1 MFLGGA
7 DHEAER
13 IRESSI
19 KGALAFWWRALNYAR
34 FVGEADGADESA
46 KLNNAL
52 AAMQKEEQKLFGGP
66 DGQGVFLLRVHT
78 ATLNKLDKAN
88 ILSTDG
94 QAIKPTNG
102 ANPVGVGARYLG
114 YGILEAFS
122 SQKRGTFAGQLVRNC
137 FAAGQTFSI
146 EIIFR
151 PTDDTKDIKEVI
163 DALKLF
169 GLLGGL
175 GSRVRRGWGSVALVK
190 LEGENLPEDM
200 NVNWQEP
207 ESRKDYIARLKELFK
222 DHPSLKQSGRDWP
235 LTAFAKESR
244 IHVGTDIRSNPLDTL
259 NELGSGFL
267 KYRSYGRS
275 NKHTKIRKV
284 GGVVVDASFDADHDW
299 YYRTRDTNPCS
310 RDAENWA
317 PMRTAFGLPHN
328 YSKFYGV
335 TGPDKIERRA
345 SPFLFHVHHTD
356 AGSFAVAAILP
367 TRFLPNNKVGI
378 LRKPQRGQE
387 QKCDKDYTFDPLIVT
402 DFLDGFRHKDDKS
415 QKPTSTPR
423 NNPYFQNEVLRMDDE
438 GSGQ

>member
-235 LTAFAKESR
+235 LTAFAKETVIR
-244 IHVGTDIRSNPLDTL
+244 VGN
-259 NELGSGFL
+259 N
-267 KYRSYGRS
+267 
-275 NKHTKIRKV
+275 
-284 GGVVVDASFDADHDW
+284 
-299 YYRTRDTNPCS
+299 TNPNS
-310 RDAENWA
+310 LSVLNSLGKGFQLYRAGLDKNT
-317 PMRTAFGLPHN
+317 RKFLGTATEGAI
-328 YSKFYGV
+328 K
-335 TGPDKIERRA
+335 RRA
-345 SPFLFHVHHTD
+345 SPLLFHISKIGSQFQAVVICMPTKFHLSIEVSEEHETIPEEFFGHQDFPSKKMFPPED
-356 AGSFAVAAILP
+356 AP
-367 TRFLPNNKVGI
+367 
-378 LRKPQRGQE
+378 
-387 QKCDKDYTFDPLIVT
+387 
-402 DFLDGFRHKDDKS
+402 
-415 QKPTSTPR
+415 
-423 NNPYFQNEVLRMDDE
+423 
-438 GSGQ
+438 